1 MKTLSR
7 ILAFL
12 FKCVLFWF
20 FGLYLG
26 LGSYD
31 PSSSFVDQSWTV
43 YILLYLPLAMG
54 IEGLIIQAIEAIQE
68 SKSKEVK
75 ESEGSVK
82 E

>member
-31 PSSSFVDQSWTV
+31 PSHSFLDQSWKV
-43 YILLYLPLAMG
+43 YLLLYLPLAMG
-54 IEGLIIQAIEAIQE
+54 IEGFIITAIEAIQE
-68 SKSKEVK
+68 SNSKEVN
-75 ESEGSVK
+75 ESEG
-82 E
+82 